1 MEKISCSCTWGDG
14 NINHNFNK
22 KSRSRQEHIDKTRID
37 DNIILKE
44 ISEKTIEQEFNK
56 IFAEDVKEYNE
67 KQKRNDRKI
76 ISYYQKVKNDKKIRA
91 PFREVIYQVGN
102 KDNSKDPEIREKMIN
117 VLIKFYDEFES
128 NYPRLK
134 IIGGAIHLDEACPH
148 LHLDVV
154 PYAEGNKKGMKH
166 KVSFE
171 KAIEQM
177 GFVPEQS
184 EVNKDEKAPLIFN
197 GFRNHSMRLLEELLN
212 GVGMQRDIMHN
223 TEKHLS
229 VKQFKEKMAIEDLKK
244 SPEIQEK
251 ALNEILDKSAEK
263 EGLEGKIEYLRMV
276 KQEEKEEFEEFELE
290 IKEKKKALAEDY
302 ERKKREYNAKL
313 VDMQNE
319 LTFEK
324 VLNKAVEKLDSPE
337 KIDNKLRERNSQLE
351 KENQGLKWYQ
361 KAYEAIIK
369 RIAKVFRR
377 NSKHFEDEKNED
389 LKEII
394 GPNEYVRE
402 DFKKELDNQHRKEME
417 KDDYELGM

>member
-148 LHLDVV
+148 LHLDIV

-263 EGLEGKIEYLRMV
+263 EDLEGKIEYLRMV
-276 KQEEKEEFEEFELE
+276 RQEEKEDFEEFELE
-290 IKEKKKALAEDY
+290 IKEKRKALAEDY

-361 KAYEAIIK
+361 RAYEAIIK

-394 GPNEYVRE
+394 GSNEYVND
-402 DFKKELDNQHRKEME
+402 DFKKELDKQHRKEME

>member
-263 EGLEGKIEYLRMV
+263 EDLEGKIEYLRMV
-276 KQEEKEEFEEFELE
+276 RQEEKEDFEEFELE
-290 IKEKKKALAEDY
+290 IKEKRKALAEDY

-361 KAYEAIIK
+361 RAYEAIIK

-394 GPNEYVRE
+394 GSNEYVND
-402 DFKKELDNQHRKEME
+402 DFKKELDKQHRKEME

>member
-1 MEKISCSCTWGDG
+1 MEKISCSCTWGEG

-22 KSRSRQEHIDKTRID
+22 QSRSRQEHIDKNRID

-44 ISEKTIEQEFNK
+44 ITEKTIEQEFNK

-76 ISYYQKVKNDKKIRA
+76 NSYYQKVKNDKKIRA

-102 KDNSKDPEIREKMIN
+102 KDNSKDPETREKMIN

-134 IIGGAIHLDEACPH
+134 IIGGAIHLDESSPH

-154 PYAEGNKKGMKH
+154 PYAEGGKNGLKH

-177 GFVPEQS
+177 GFTPEQS

-197 GFRNHSMRLLEELLN
+197 GFRNHSMKLLEDLLN
-212 GVGMQRDIMHN
+212 GVGMQRDVKHN

-251 ALNEILDKSAEK
+251 ALNELLDKSAEK
-263 EGLEGKIEYLRMV
+263 ENLEGQIEYFRMI

-290 IKEKKKALAEDY
+290 IKEKRKALAEEY
-302 ERKKREYNAKL
+302 ERKEREHNARL
-313 VDMQNE
+313 LEMQKG

-324 VLNKAVEKLDSPE
+324 VSTKAVEKLDSPE
-337 KIDNKLRERNSQLE
+337 KINRELLERNSQLE
-351 KENQGLKWYQ
+351 EENRGLKWYQ
-361 KAYEAIIK
+361 KAYESIIK
-369 RIAKVFRR
+369 RIAKIFRR
-377 NSKHFEDEKNED
+377 NAKYFENEKNYDLEEVIGEDEYIKEDFNNE
-389 LKEII
+389 LIKQNQKEI
-394 GPNEYVRE
+394 EKE
-402 DFKKELDNQHRKEME
+402 DE
-417 KDDYELGM
+417 YEL

>member
-263 EGLEGKIEYLRMV
+263 KDLEGKIEYLRMV
-276 KQEEKEEFEEFELE
+276 RQEEKEDFEEFELE
-290 IKEKKKALAEDY
+290 IKEKRKALAEDY

-337 KIDNKLRERNSQLE
+337 KIDNKLRERNSELE
-351 KENQGLKWYQ
+351 RENQGLKWYQ

-394 GPNEYVRE
+394 GPNEYIRD
-402 DFKKELDNQHRKEME
+402 DFKKELDKQHQKEME

>member
-148 LHLDVV
+148 LHLDIV

-263 EGLEGKIEYLRMV
+263 EDLEGKIEYLRMV
-276 KQEEKEEFEEFELE
+276 KQEEKEDFEEFELE
-290 IKEKKKALAEDY
+290 IKEKRKALAEDY

-361 KAYEAIIK
+361 RAYEAIIK

-394 GPNEYVRE
+394 GSNEYVND
-402 DFKKELDNQHRKEME
+402 DFKKELDKQHRKEME

>member
-22 KSRSRQEHIDKTRID
+22 QSRSRQEHIDKSRID
-37 DNIILKE
+37 DNIILKA

-212 GVGMQRDIMHN
+212 GVGMQRDVLHN

-263 EGLEGKIEYLRMV
+263 EDLEGKIEYLRMIR
-276 KQEEKEEFEEFELE
+276 QEEKEEFEEFELE
-290 IKEKKKALAEDY
+290 IKEKRKALAEDY
-302 ERKKREYNAKL
+302 ERKKQEYNAKL

-337 KIDNKLRERNSQLE
+337 KIDNKLRERNSELE
-351 KENQGLKWYQ
+351 RENQGLKWYQ

-394 GPNEYVRE
+394 GPNEYIRD
-402 DFKKELDNQHRKEME
+402 DFKKELDRQHQKEME